1 MTILP
6 GYTIAEPVHLGHD
19 TILYRSERDED
30 HARVIVK
37 LPSGPHPAPRVLAR
51 LRHEYGI
58 LRDLDVPGVVKAHGL
73 VPCDRGVALIL
84 EEIPGRSLS
93 SILEA
98 GPLGLELAFSVAV
111 SLASTLVALH
121 ERRILHKDIKPHNV
135 LVSPSGTVRLVD
147 FGIASRMSPEAP
159 PSLAPDA
166 LEGTLAYMSPEQTG
180 RMNRVVDHRSDL
192 YSLGITLYEM
202 LTGAP
207 PFTTRDATEMVHAHI
222 ARTPTSVS
230 SIRPEVP
237 GVVSDIVAK
246 LLAKAAED
254 RYQTARGLCEDL
266 QACLSQWRAA
276 RAIERFPLGRRD
288 FSSELRVPQKLYG
301 RATELAALFTAFD
314 RVKEGSAELLLV
326 AGSSGVGKS
335 SLVEEIRK
343 PIAGRGGHFV
353 AGKFDLLHGS
363 IPYAPIVHAFRDL
376 VGQILTESAESLA
389 ARKQALREALGDN
402 GGLLVALVPELE
414 LVIGPQPRV
423 NELSGPEAQNRFAV
437 LVQRFLRV
445 FCGPEHPL
453 VLFLD
458 DLQWADPG
466 SLKLL
471 QVILTAPDRGY
482 LLVLGAYRDNEVGPG
497 HPLAAALA
505 AMREGDAA
513 FRTVALA
520 PLAEPHVAELLSETL
535 RCPAAEVEPL
545 ARIVHEKTLGN
556 PFFLNQL
563 LQLLHKEKLVL
574 FDASSGAFQWD
585 LEPIR
590 RAPATSNV
598 VDLMVAQLMRLS
610 GETRHVLSLAAC
622 IGHRFDLHTLSLI
635 HERSMV
641 QTAHALWEALA
652 EGFILPL
659 DGDYRFA
666 HDPGLKDGDELPAN
680 LSVSY
685 RFLHDRVQQVAYQLT
700 DEVQRPALHLRIGRL
715 LLGSA
720 EGLSGAENGALAER
734 LFDVA
739 DHLNRGASLIDDPE
753 PRLALARLDLAAGK
767 KAKAATAYESAA
779 NYLAA
784 GVAALPETAL
794 GEHHDL
800 AFELRLEHA
809 QCEYLGGHLERAEA
823 LFDDLFPFARS
834 RLERTRIQ
842 TLRIMFY
849 VTQARVA
856 DAIATARAALS
867 EFGLILP
874 DTPEAQALMCEAE
887 LAAIEEKRAG
897 RRPDQ
902 LIDLPVSRDPEHC
915 AVLRLFMVTAPS
927 AYLVS
932 PGLLS
937 LINTVPVRLSL
948 EHGNTEYSAF
958 GYVAF
963 ANLLC
968 AKLGRYREGYAYGQ
982 LAIALNERFR
992 NTELAGK
999 TYETFAGHVQ
1009 HFRAPLRDSL
1019 ELLDT
1024 AYRASLSAGDFNY
1037 LSYVTIMLAINRFG
1051 LGDELGALADLAVR
1065 HGALT
1070 AQIKDAP
1077 GMAFHRATREL
1088 IARFV
1093 APGGQGGPGRADEPF
1108 DEAQFL
1114 TTMEKVGLSLVACWF
1129 NAGMAKHL
1137 LLQERYAESLAA
1149 TAEAERLLSS
1159 AAGCHFTT
1167 TVPFYACLTMLALYP
1182 DVSGDDR
1189 ARFDAEIARHRAHL
1203 AHLADNCPHN
1213 YRHCLR
1219 LVDAEIA
1226 RVKGE
1231 LDAVR
1236 LYDLAIADART
1247 SGFLHHEALANELA
1261 AKLYRALGNL
1271 EIAAT
1276 YMTDAHAC
1284 YRRWGALAKVAQIE
1298 QRYADL
1304 LVVHM
1309 PAALSFTG
1317 TATSRQRLSARSF
1330 DVAAVMRA
1338 AQAIAGEIVLPRVV
1352 ERLLR
1357 IAVAHAGAQR
1367 GALLLVKGDHLLLE
1381 ASLSVDPETIEV
1393 GLGAPLEQRP
1403 ELPRTILGFVMRT
1416 REPLV
1421 LADVSVDPRFAAD
1434 AAFSSRC
1441 PRAVL
1446 CSPLVHQG
1454 RLTGLLYLEHAA
1466 AAGVFDH
1473 TRAELLSLLS
1483 AQAAIALQNA
1493 SLLSDLGAAT
1503 DEVRRTNE
1511 GLEAEVQR
1519 RTDELLRSN
1528 DELAV
1533 AKRML
1538 EVELEERA
1546 RAEEER
1552 VRAEEERARLQAQ
1565 VIAAQEA
1572 RLVELSTPFIPITD
1586 DVVVMPLIGAIDPKR
1601 AEQIMDVALHGAQ
1614 SRGAKVVI
1622 LDITGVKHADGTAD
1636 TLVRTAHAL
1645 RLLGAETILTGVR
1658 PEIARA
1664 LLETGAELSAVTT
1677 RSTLQGAIAH
1687 ALARSSGRR
1696 GRS

>member
-1 MTILP
+1 
-6 GYTIAEPVHLGHD
+6 
-19 TILYRSERDED
+19 
-30 HARVIVK
+30 
-37 LPSGPHPAPRVLAR
+37 
-51 LRHEYGI
+51 
-58 LRDLDVPGVVKAHGL
+58 
-73 VPCDRGVALIL
+73 
-84 EEIPGRSLS
+84 
-93 SILEA
+93 
-98 GPLGLELAFSVAV
+98 
-111 SLASTLVALH
+111 
-121 ERRILHKDIKPHNV
+121 
-135 LVSPSGTVRLVD
+135 
-147 FGIASRMSPEAP
+147 
-159 PSLAPDA
+159 
-166 LEGTLAYMSPEQTG
+166 
-180 RMNRVVDHRSDL
+180 
-192 YSLGITLYEM
+192 
-202 LTGAP
+202 
-207 PFTTRDATEMVHAHI
+207 
-222 ARTPTSVS
+222 
-230 SIRPEVP
+230 
-237 GVVSDIVAK
+237 
-246 LLAKAAED
+246 
-254 RYQTARGLCEDL
+254 
-266 QACLSQWRAA
+266 
-276 RAIERFPLGRRD
+276 
-288 FSSELRVPQKLYG
+288 
-301 RATELAALFTAFD
+301 
-314 RVKEGSAELLLV
+314 
-326 AGSSGVGKS
+326 
-335 SLVEEIRK
+335 
-343 PIAGRGGHFV
+343 
-353 AGKFDLLHGS
+353 
-363 IPYAPIVHAFRDL
+363 
-376 VGQILTESAESLA
+376 
-389 ARKQALREALGDN
+389 
-402 GGLLVALVPELE
+402 
-414 LVIGPQPRV
+414 
-423 NELSGPEAQNRFAV
+423 
-437 LVQRFLRV
+437 
-445 FCGPEHPL
+445 
-453 VLFLD
+453 
-458 DLQWADPG
+458 
-466 SLKLL
+466 
-471 QVILTAPDRGY
+471 
-482 LLVLGAYRDNEVGPG
+482 
-497 HPLAAALA
+497 
-505 AMREGDAA
+505 
-513 FRTVALA
+513 
-520 PLAEPHVAELLSETL
+520 
-535 RCPAAEVEPL
+535 VEPL

-574 FDASSGAFQWD
+574 FNASSGAFQWD
-585 LEPIR
+585 LEQIR

-610 GETRHVLSLAAC
+610 EETRYVLSLAAC

-635 HERSMV
+635 HGRSMV

-659 DGDYRFA
+659 DGDYRFV

-685 RFLHDRVQQVAYQLT
+685 RFLHDRVQQAAYQLT
-700 DEVQRPALHLRIGRL
+700 DEAERPALHLRIGRL
-715 LLGSA
+715 LLERA
-720 EGLSGAENGALAER
+720 EGVSGAESGALAEH

-753 PRLALARLDLAAGK
+753 DRLALARLDLAAGK
-767 KAKAATAYESAA
+767 KAKAAAAYASAA
-779 NYLAA
+779 HYLAT
-784 GVAALPETAL
+784 GVAALPEAAL

-823 LFDDLFPFARS
+823 LFDDLFPSARS

-842 TLRIMFY
+842 TLRIMLY
-849 VTQARVA
+849 ITQARIA
-856 DAIATARAALS
+856 DALATSRAALS
-867 EFGLILP
+867 EFGLLLP

-897 RRPDQ
+897 REPDQ
-902 LIDLPVSRDPEHC
+902 LIDLAVSQDPEHC

-1019 ELLDT
+1019 EVLDA

-1051 LGDELGALADLAVR
+1051 LGDELGALADLAAR

-1093 APGGQGGPGRADEPF
+1093 ARGGPGRADEPF

-1129 NAGMAKHL
+1129 NAGMAKLL

-1159 AAGCHFTT
+1159 AAGCYFTT
-1167 TVPFYACLTMLALYP
+1167 TVPFYACLAMLALYP

-1247 SGFLHHEALANELA
+1247 SGFLHHEALASELA
-1261 AKLYRALGNL
+1261 AKLYRALSNL

-1284 YRRWGALAKVAQIE
+1284 YVRWGALAKVAQIE

-1304 LVVHM
+1304 LVVNM
-1309 PAALSFTG
+1309 PAALSSTG

-1330 DVAAVMRA
+1330 DVTAVMRA
-1338 AQAIAGEIVLPRVV
+1338 AQAIASEIVLPRVV

-1381 ASLSVDPETIEV
+1381 ASFSVDPEAIEV
-1393 GLGAPLEQRP
+1393 GLAAPLGQRP

-1416 REPLV
+1416 RETLV

-1434 AAFSSRC
+1434 AAFSSRR

-1454 RLTGLLYLEHAA
+1454 RLAGLLYLEHAA
-1466 AAGVFDH
+1466 AAGVFDP

-1519 RTDELLRSN
+1519 RTDELSRSN
-1528 DELAV
+1528 DELAA

-1586 DVVVMPLIGAIDPKR
+1586 DVVVMPLIGAIDPQR

-1636 TLVRTAHAL
+1636 TLVRTARAL
-1645 RLLGAETILTGVR
+1645 RMLGAETILTGIR